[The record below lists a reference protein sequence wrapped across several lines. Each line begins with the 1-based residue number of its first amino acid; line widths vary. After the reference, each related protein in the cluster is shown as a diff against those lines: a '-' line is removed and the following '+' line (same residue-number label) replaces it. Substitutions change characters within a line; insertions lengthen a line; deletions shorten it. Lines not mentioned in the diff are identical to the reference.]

1 MKILL
6 VALFRVHYL
15 SKRLRDKLVLLMKC
29 RPKSKVWWVQL
40 QIPQVFLQLGLKKG
54 RWILD
59 PYMLVIWTMHIHL
72 GKCNNIC
79 NLMVQRTEW
88 QFWQTSSDPP
98 TKYADMEIVGNDGV
112 WNDTAYFSWLLNL
125 MACINEQ
132 NRLKR
137 RTQRSFQDSL
147 QVSKKDHSVIGSH
160 VRLSEIPSLGWVG
173 LWSVWYVYTG

>member
-1 MKILL
+1 MQAKIESVMGAAPDSSSASATRAEEGKVNSWSIYVGNMDYAYTSGKVQQYLQPNGTKNRVTIL
-6 VALFRVHYL
+6 TDEFR
-15 SKRLRDKLVLLMKC
+15 STNK
-29 RPKSKVWWVQL
+29 
-40 QIPQVFLQLGLKKG
+40 I
-54 RWILD
+54 RW
-59 PYMLVIWTMHIHL
+59 
-72 GKCNNIC
+72 
-79 NLMVQRTEW
+79 
-88 QFWQTSSDPP
+88 
-98 TKYADMEIVGNDGV
+98 MEIVGNDGV

-173 LWSVWYVYTG
+173 LWSVWYVYIG